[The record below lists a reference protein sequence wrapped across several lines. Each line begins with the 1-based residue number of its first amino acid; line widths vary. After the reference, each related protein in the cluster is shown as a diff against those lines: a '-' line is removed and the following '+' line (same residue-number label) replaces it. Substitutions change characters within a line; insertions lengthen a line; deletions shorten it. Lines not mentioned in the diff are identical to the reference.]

1 MKDPIDAG
9 CLAICLW
16 TVVFI
21 VGLFIAGEVDKVL
34 GITIMA
40 GSTYILILKLNT
52 ADKLDRKE
60 EQLDRFRD
68 DAGRRI
74 REERERHD

>member
-9 CLAICLW
+9 CFAICLW
-16 TVVFI
+16 TVVFC

-34 GITIMA
+34 GLVIMA
-40 GSTYILILKLNT
+40 ASTYILLLKLNT

-60 EQLDRFRD
+60 EQLDRFRG
-68 DAGRRI
+68 DADRRI
-74 REERERHD
+74 REEREKHD

>member
-1 MKDPIDAG
+1 MKDDIGAG

-16 TVVFI
+16 TVIFI
-21 VGLFIAGEVDKVL
+21 VGLFIAGEIDKVL

-40 GSTYILILKLNT
+40 GSTYILLLKLNT
-52 ADKLDRKE
+52 ADKLDKRQ

-68 DAGRRI
+68 DADRRI
-74 REERERHD
+74 REERERND